1 MNTIEGIAWWTSLVV
16 LLAASVADVR
26 TRRIPNWLVVP
37 FLVAGLV
44 ARTVAGGM
52 AGAGSS
58 LAGAALAC
66 AFFALPCFLG
76 AMGMGDLKLAAG
88 VGAWILPGQLIT
100 AMVVTALAG
109 GIMAVGVAL
118 WHGELARRLDGAG
131 DLAVSFLRLRPR
143 ASARIGDAS
152 SLSIPYAPAIAVGT
166 LFSFFA
172 R

>member
-1 MNTIEGIAWWTSLVV
+1 MTEIEGIAWWTSLVV
-16 LLAASVADVR
+16 LLAASVTDLRA
-26 TRRIPNWLVVP
+26 RRIPNWLVVP
-37 FLVAGLV
+37 FLAAGLI
-44 ARTVAGGM
+44 ARTVAGGV

-88 VGAWILPGQLIT
+88 VGAWILPAQLVT
-100 AMVVTALAG
+100 AMVMTALVG
-109 GIMAVGVAL
+109 GIMAVGVAF
-118 WHGELARRLDGAG
+118 WRGELAKRLDGAG

-152 SLSIPYAPAIAVGT
+152 ALSIPYAPAIAFGT
-166 LFSFFA
+166 LFSFFTK
-172 R
+172 